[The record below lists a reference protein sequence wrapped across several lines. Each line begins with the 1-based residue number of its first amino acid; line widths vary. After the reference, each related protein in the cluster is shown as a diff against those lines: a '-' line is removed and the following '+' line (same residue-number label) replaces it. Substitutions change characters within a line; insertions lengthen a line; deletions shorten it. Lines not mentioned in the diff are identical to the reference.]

1 MWVSYI
7 SLEAIAHRLTG
18 GKKGLKRSSAPRTGF
33 SSMKSYQKDTVVQE
47 AQRLVEAD
55 EKKEQGRMAAW
66 HPHRAPG
73 ESLKSTGKHSHLDL
87 FLGGGSH
94 QDSTVQGRPLSLQ
107 RRGNVSS

>member
-55 EKKEQGRMAAW
+55 EKKKS
-66 HPHRAPG
+66 RAEWLRGTHTEP
-73 ESLKSTGKHSHLDL
+73 
-87 FLGGGSH
+87 LGNH
-94 QDSTVQGRPLSLQ
+94 
-107 RRGNVSS
+107 